1 MRSNSPAFR
10 ARTLALSAALAALA
24 ACAPL
29 PGRMSVGL
37 VYVDQAPP
45 PRRVEV
51 VPVHPG
57 PEFVWIDGYWGWT
70 DRAYAWVPGRWARPP
85 RLRAHWVPGHWRR
98 EHRGWY
104 WQPGRWR

>member
-1 MRSNSPAFR
+1 MPGVEPVQPAGGDALTGIRGGKSMRSNSPAFR

-51 VPVHPG
+51 VPVRPG
-57 PEFVWIDGYWGWT
+57 PEFVWIDGYWGWSGP
-70 DRAYAWVPGRWARPP
+70 ACAWVPGRWERPP
-85 RLRAHWVPGHWRR
+85 RLR
-98 EHRGWY
+98 
-104 WQPGRWR
+104 